1 MTALWLTPSCWPDGG
16 QDRQRLAGRASTDHI
31 RRCRTRSG
39 GVAEW
44 WTGRQFHV
52 DAVDDTLLPCHTV
65 LILRPPPLRSRAGR
79 MEAFSWMME
88 LAALVSALG
97 VNLHR
102 TKRGRRRTGFNGHG
116 GPLGAWLLLFNIL
129 SSTCQTTI
137 RNKRCSTAFL
147 VCGYYHVV
155 PRMQHRPA

>member
-1 MTALWLTPSCWPDGG
+1 
-16 QDRQRLAGRASTDHI
+16 
-31 RRCRTRSG
+31 
-39 GVAEW
+39 
-44 WTGRQFHV
+44 
-52 DAVDDTLLPCHTV
+52 
-65 LILRPPPLRSRAGR
+65 
-79 MEAFSWMME
+79 MME